1 MLDFYKVRCIYVSE
15 SMSLPSKSPSIVL
28 TCENS
33 CSGDAYIVVVWLIS
47 NDETDSTLDEEQIE
61 FTNTNRCLDMLMV
74 ADGLLTCLEEH
85 RTKTGIDLHGR
96 IGIATGDVISGVL
109 GLLQPRFCVF
119 GEGMCHA
126 AELEQAGVKGSVHCS
141 NEFLEFITGKYKS
154 TLQRKASFSAELR
167 FEFSKSVKVLSPC
180 KNALL
185 RRKSAATVREMEK
198 KGRLLI
204 QRNSMTA
211 APAEASGEFNPIP
224 PAPLF
229 SPSTRLSSSFG
240 TYGLATSIDTGV
252 FGLATSINKY
262 GNFPQFDSCP
272 YHERYLSRSIDEYGT
287 LLVMRGMPVMQGTS
301 STVLSKLDCS
311 TSVPK
316 LLQHESDQVLP
327 DDNTATHV
335 EHLLRPIVQTTANN
349 VDRQTSPGFDEIVP
363 A

>member
-1 MLDFYKVRCIYVSE
+1 MRDFYKVRCIYVSE
-15 SMSLPSKSPSIVL
+15 SMSLPFKFPSTVL

-33 CSGDAYIVVVWLIS
+33 CSGDAYIVVVWLLS
-47 NDETDSTLDEEQIE
+47 TDETDSTLDEEQIE

-141 NEFLEFITGKYKS
+141 NEFLEFITGQYKS

-167 FEFSKSVKVLSPC
+167 FEFSKSMKVSSPC
-180 KNALL
+180 KSALI
-185 RRKSAATVREMEK
+185 RRKSAAVVRRMEEQGK
-198 KGRLLI
+198 LLRE
-204 QRNSMTA
+204 QNLMAA
-211 APAEASGEFNPIP
+211 APAASRGEFNPISSVP
-224 PAPLF
+224 RF
-229 SPSTRLSSSFG
+229 RPSTLLPYSSG
-240 TYGLATSIDTGV
+240 T
-252 FGLATSINKY
+252 FGLATSINMY
-262 GNFPQFDSCP
+262 GNFPQFITCP
-272 YHERYLSRSIDEYGT
+272 YHEQYLSRSIDEYGT
-287 LLVMRGMPVMQGTS
+287 LLVMRGMPVMRGTS
-301 STVLSKLDCS
+301 STVRSKLDCS

-316 LLQHESDQVLP
+316 LLQHESEQVLP
-327 DDNTATHV
+327 DENTATHV

-349 VDRQTSPGFDEIVP
+349 VDRQASPGFDEIVP
-363 A
+363 S

>member
-1 MLDFYKVRCIYVSE
+1 
-15 SMSLPSKSPSIVL
+15 MSLPSKSPSTVL
-28 TCENS
+28 TCEIS
-33 CSGDAYIVVVWLIS
+33 CSGDAYIVVVWLLS
-47 NDETDSTLDEEQIE
+47 SDETDSTLDEEEIE
-61 FTNTNRCLDMLMV
+61 FTNTNRCLDMLKV

-85 RTKTGIDLHGR
+85 RKKTGIDLHGR

-126 AELEQAGVKGSVHCS
+126 AELEQAGVKGTVHCS
-141 NEFLEFITGKYKS
+141 NEFLEFITGQHKS
-154 TLQRKASFSAELR
+154 TSQRKASFSAELR
-167 FEFSKSVKVLSPC
+167 FEFSKTVKVVSPC
-180 KNALL
+180 KSAIL

-198 KGRLLI
+198 KGRLI
-204 QRNSMTA
+204 RQRNSMTA
-211 APAEASGEFNPIP
+211 APAASRGEFNPIP
-224 PAPLF
+224 PDPLF
-229 SPSTRLSSSFG
+229 SPSTWLSSSSG
-240 TYGLATSIDTGV
+240 TYGLATSIDTGS

-262 GNFPQFDSCP
+262 GNFPQFITCP

-301 STVLSKLDCS
+301 ITLLSRLDCS

-316 LLQHESDQVLP
+316 LLQHESDKVLP

-335 EHLLRPIVQTTANN
+335 EHLLRPIVQTTDNN

-363 A
+363 S

>member
-1 MLDFYKVRCIYVSE
+1 
-15 SMSLPSKSPSIVL
+15 
-28 TCENS
+28 
-33 CSGDAYIVVVWLIS
+33 
-47 NDETDSTLDEEQIE
+47 
-61 FTNTNRCLDMLMV
+61 
-74 ADGLLTCLEEH
+74 
-85 RTKTGIDLHGR
+85 
-96 IGIATGDVISGVL
+96 
-109 GLLQPRFCVF
+109 
-119 GEGMCHA
+119 
-126 AELEQAGVKGSVHCS
+126 
-141 NEFLEFITGKYKS
+141 
-154 TLQRKASFSAELR
+154 
-167 FEFSKSVKVLSPC
+167 
-180 KNALL
+180 
-185 RRKSAATVREMEK
+185 MEK

-224 PAPLF
+224 LAPLF
-229 SPSTRLSSSFG
+229 SPSTRLSSSSG

-335 EHLLRPIVQTTANN
+335 EHLLRPIVQITANI
-349 VDRQTSPGFDEIVP
+349 VDRQASPDFDDIVP
-363 A
+363 S